1 MAGGTARSRLRGPGG
16 SCEGVRARAPGRVGA
31 APQAVRARLPRRC
44 GRGTPGSVGA
54 GPQAVWARDPRRC
67 GRGFPGG
74 AGAAPCGQPSLPPG
88 VGRFAGSGSPLVGG
102 SAPSLC
108 PFSVSVSA
116 GVAHKGGNW
125 ATLGRTQGLDSALVC
140 GVCFLNRGPCVRTPR
155 GWCAIRSSPPGVWA
169 WCGRA
174 PGAAGVVGRVH
185 VDRVRSALG
194 LSAGAPLGCGRAL
207 SARVRIRG
215 RVVDTDAR
223 CRHREGVVDI
233 VRGLLTP
240 RGGYNAR
247 WCQQRASVPISHA
260 DCQQRASVRT
270 GRAHADN
277 ARRRPRPEPSS
288 AVTAVG
294 ARGHTRQSPQPT
306 PGATPGSH
314 RSPRPGPSSAVTA
327 AHARGHPAAEAS
339 KKAAAATRRCRPQRA
354 RAPGRRRR
362 RGAPRRAPRAPGPRC
377 PRPPPLPC
385 S

>member
-1 MAGGTARSRLRGPGG
+1 MRLTAP
-16 SCEGVRARAPGRVGA
+16 
-31 APQAVRARLPRRC
+31 
-44 GRGTPGSVGA
+44 
-54 GPQAVWARDPRRC
+54 
-67 GRGFPGG
+67 F
-74 AGAAPCGQPSLPPG
+74 
-88 VGRFAGSGSPLVGG
+88 FAGWPVCWFGSPVGG
-102 SAPSLC
+102 SAPSLR

-116 GVAHKGGNW
+116 GVAHKGGNY

-169 WCGRA
+169 WCGCS
-174 PGAAGVVGRVH
+174 PW
-185 VDRVRSALG
+185 
-194 LSAGAPLGCGRAL
+194 CGRAL
-207 SARVRIRG
+207 SAVSAACPARARARAH
-215 RVVDTDAR
+215 VVDTDAR

-233 VRGLLTP
+233 VRGLSTP

-247 WCQQRASVPISHA
+247 WCQQRASV
-260 DCQQRASVRT
+260 RT
-270 GRAHADN
+270 TRAHANN

-288 AVTAVG
+288 AVTAVR
-294 ARGHTRQSPQPT
+294 ARGPRRQSPQSS
-306 PGATPGSH
+306 PGALVGAAQ
-314 RSPRPGPSSAVTA
+314 SPQPSRR
-327 AHARGHPAAEAS
+327 RGHPAAAAS